1 MVPVVK
7 ELLPIAAAT
16 MGLASVAYAQDYI
29 IQPSQR
35 PAYVAPG
42 SGGSAVLQTPGRPPT
57 YMIPRGNGSYVIPGQ
72 TPTYVTPRGN
82 GTYTIQTPGH
92 PPGYLT
98 PTSPR

>member
-1 MVPVVK
+1 MAVVVK
-7 ELLPIAAAT
+7 ELLGVAAAT
-16 MGLASVAYAQDYI
+16 LALISTAHAQSYV

-42 SGGSAVLQTPGRPPT
+42 NGGSAVLQTPGRPPT
-57 YMIPRGNGSYVIPGQ
+57 YMIPRGNGSYIIPGQ

-82 GTYTIQTPGH
+82 GTYTVQTPGH
-92 PPGYLT
+92 PPSYLT

>member
-1 MVPVVK
+1 MARFVK
-7 ELLPIAAAT
+7 ELLLIAAAT
-16 MGLASVAYAQDYI
+16 VALISAAHAQAYI

-57 YMIPRGNGSYVIPGQ
+57 YMLPRGDGSYIIPGQ
-72 TPTYVTPRGN
+72 TPTYITPRGN
-82 GTYTIQTPGH
+82 GAYTIQTPGH

>member
-16 MGLASVAYAQDYI
+16 MALTSAAHAQAYI

-42 SGGSAVLQTPGRPPT
+42 SGGGAVLQTPGRPPT
-57 YMIPRGNGSYVIPGQ
+57 YMIPRSNGSYVIPGQ

-98 PTSPR
+98 PTSRR